1 MGASACLQAV
11 CWMQGPPS
19 HRQCLD
25 LPFASKTTARTAVVR
40 TLKHGHSVNCVRRQW
55 HGMANKALAAVCG
68 RPVRITGLC
77 SVAGSS
83 RLKRQISCLVR

>member
-25 LPFASKTTARTAVVR
+25 LPFASKTTASAAVVR
-40 TLKHGHSVNCVRRQW
+40 TLKHGHSVNFVRRQW
-55 HGMANKALAAVCG
+55 HGMA
-68 RPVRITGLC
+68 TQ
-77 SVAGSS
+77 SS
-83 RLKRQISCLVR
+83 RGRLRPASENHRVVQRGRKFALEASN